1 MERSSFWYKIGS
13 KIGSAKNARGKLF
26 VTLLPLRLSPA
37 PPRNTK
43 IRENVRI
50 CRKKVGKM
58 CYHTRKDKKE
68 GGRCRPLFLSAIYF
82 SSAY

>member
-13 KIGSAKNARGKLF
+13 KIGSAKNAREKLF
-26 VTLLPLRLSPA
+26 VTLLPFRLSPA

-43 IRENVRI
+43 IRKNVRI

-58 CYHTRKDKKE
+58 
-68 GGRCRPLFLSAIYF
+68 
-82 SSAY
+82 